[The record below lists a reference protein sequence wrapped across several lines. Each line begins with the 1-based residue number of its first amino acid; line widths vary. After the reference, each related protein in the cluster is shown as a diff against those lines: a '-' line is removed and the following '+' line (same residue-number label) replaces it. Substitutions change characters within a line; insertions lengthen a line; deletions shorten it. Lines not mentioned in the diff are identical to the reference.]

1 MQIYSHFGTNI
12 LIFSGGWSLLGWINL
27 LLFFC
32 LLGAGGTCL
41 YVYTDGDLSP
51 SGVSAALPRIVDN
64 ANILANLTLEALK
77 PENLQQTAQSV
88 STTITETAS
97 YLWAELQEHTTD
109 LNIYIEPAVEA
120 VSAAWAWLREHI
132 IWSYNWIVDNVDW
145 NSIVQAIRETMLF
158 FYEQWLV
165 ICEEL
170 SRNKTLMSFVEA
182 IKPYYEL
189 VMERL
194 ATLWGFVWEQVVIA
208 VTYIQEQCPGVL
220 ESVKDHAAAVKQSIE
235 GLVK

>member
-1 MQIYSHFGTNI
+1 M
-12 LIFSGGWSLLGWINL
+12 IFAGGWSLLGWINL

-51 SGVSAALPRIVDN
+51 SSVSAAFPRIIDN
-64 ANILANLTLEALK
+64 ANTLTSLTIEALK
-77 PENLQQTAQSV
+77 PENLQQTTQTV

-109 LNIYIEPAVEA
+109 LNIYVEPVAEA
-120 VSAAWAWLREHI
+120 ASAAWSWLKEHI
-132 IWSYNWIVDNVDW
+132 LLCYNWIINNVDW
-145 NSIVQAIRETMLF
+145 NSIMQAIRETILF
-158 FYEQWLV
+158 FYEQYLV

-170 SRNKTLMSFVEA
+170 SRNKALMSLVA
-182 IKPYYEL
+182 TIQPYYEI
-189 VMERL
+189 VVERL
-194 ATLWGFVWEQVVIA
+194 GTLWGFVWEQVVFA
-208 VTYIQEQCPGVL
+208 VNYVQEQCPGVL